1 MKSTQNDYDSSARA
15 AMLSCAVST
24 ILFAASIRVLLDG
37 VHVGRSYGDSIERP
51 KRYTGNKPAD
61 VDATNNVDRIASST
75 LIPLSIIPF
84 LVILMVRY
92 VALRLYLRN

>member
-1 MKSTQNDYDSSARA
+1 MKSTQNDYDLSSRA

-51 KRYTGNKPAD
+51 KSYTGNN